1 MNKNKELID
10 KINAAILELKSKSR
24 CADCGENHPAVL
36 EFYYSNPKTRNSDI
50 SATIRL
56 GLNLKMVL
64 EKIGKVLCFN
74 CHKKNHS

>member
-24 CADCGENHPAVL
+24 CVDCGEDHPSAL
-36 EFYYSNPKTRNSDI
+36 EFYFLNPKTRNSDI
-50 SATIRL
+50 AGAIRL

-64 EKIGKVLCFN
+64 EKIGKVLCSN
-74 CHKKNHS
+74 CHKKIS